1 MAIRPVSALAALLVT
16 QGVATSV
23 VAEEFEQH
31 GAHEH
36 GHAEL
41 TVAQSGKSLTIAL
54 ESPAMNLVGFEHEA
68 RTAEQ
73 KAAVQAMLAKLRQ
86 GYQMITL
93 DEDALC
99 LLDTVDIRQSLLADG
114 SHDEHKGH
122 DDDHD
127 EHKGHDDDDHDEHKG
142 HDDHDHDEHKGH
154 DDHGHDEHKGHD
166 DHDHDEHKGHDDHDH
181 KGHDH
186 GASGHSDV
194 DVTWQFTC
202 MQPAELKNV
211 KLGLFSAFPLLE
223 ELDVQWTGPAGQGA
237 KELNSQHTEFKF

>member
-127 EHKGHDDDDHDEHKG
+127 EHKGHDDDDHDEHKS
-142 HDDHDHDEHKGH
+142 HDDD
-154 DDHGHDEHKGHD
+154 
-166 DHDHDEHKGHDDHDH
+166 DHDEHKGHDDHDH